1 MLALEKH
8 FKKRFFVFLKF
19 HKNLALIY
27 MHRKPLKNS
36 QWKNKMNVV
45 LTNCFFFVHQSPKQ
59 EATLP

>member
-8 FKKRFFVFLKF
+8 FKKRFFIFLKF

-45 LTNCFFFVHQSPKQ
+45 LTNCFFVHQSPKQ